1 MTDSLIRTG
10 IKFSALAL
18 LALTVTACGAK
29 GQLKDSGPG
38 QLASSSTGTTSP
50 TNGEIPAAELRTA
63 DPDSINA
70 FLQEEKLKNGD
81 IYLEESV
88 VHVNIV
94 DLTPK
99 ITAAFEAT
107 FTPSSYRLHN
117 VRYSIEQLREAQDA
131 LRENELYTKLNLYG
145 SSLDVINNQIKL
157 TLPDDAADK
166 IDEIE
171 TIVDKKFLT
180 YDFVP
185 LEEPQ
190 VVGKIVQIDGEQ
202 KRVLVHEDG
211 QEKPNIWFSF
221 NSFSNLSGEDGQS
234 ITFTDFKLEQ
244 RVQAWTTGMV
254 LESFPSQATA
264 RKIVLLN
271 APPAE
276 NKHLD

>member
-10 IKFSALAL
+10 IKISALAL
-18 LALTVTACGAK
+18 LAFTITACGAK
-29 GQLKDSGPG
+29 EQLKDSGSV
-38 QLASSSTGTTSP
+38 QLATSSTGTAKPTDGESP
-50 TNGEIPAAELRTA
+50 VAELRTA

-70 FLQEEKLKNGD
+70 FLREEKLKNGD
-81 IYLEESV
+81 IYLEGSV

-99 ITAAFEAT
+99 ITAAFEAA

-117 VRYSIEQLREAQDA
+117 VRYSIEELREAQDT
-131 LRENELYTKLNLYG
+131 LRKNELYTKLNLYG
-145 SSLDVINNQIKL
+145 SSLDVINNQITI

-185 LEEPQ
+185 LGEPQ
-190 VVGKIVQIDGEQ
+190 VVGKIAQIDSEQ
-202 KRVLVHEDG
+202 KRILVHEDG
-211 QEKPNIWFSF
+211 QEKPNMWFSF

-244 RVQAWTTGMV
+244 RLKAWTTGLV
-254 LESFPSQATA
+254 AESFPSQATA

-271 APPAE
+271 ESPAE
-276 NKHLD
+276 NKSP